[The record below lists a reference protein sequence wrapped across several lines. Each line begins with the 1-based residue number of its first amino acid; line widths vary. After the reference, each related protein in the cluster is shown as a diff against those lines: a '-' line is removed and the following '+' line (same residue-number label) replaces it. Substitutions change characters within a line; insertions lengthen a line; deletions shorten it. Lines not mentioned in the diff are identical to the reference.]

1 MGLGHDEGVICGAPG
16 VEDRHRRE
24 SALAASASKL
34 CREAALGGEQG
45 ASRSVHSVGGENSA
59 REIMKVGL
67 LGITGG
73 VGQRFAKLALDRG
86 HTVVAMART
95 PAKVTLK
102 HPCLIVI
109 KGDSTSLEAVSD
121 FAAGEAGGQPAAAN
135 LHA

>member
-1 MGLGHDEGVICGAPG
+1 M
-16 VEDRHRRE
+16 
-24 SALAASASKL
+24 